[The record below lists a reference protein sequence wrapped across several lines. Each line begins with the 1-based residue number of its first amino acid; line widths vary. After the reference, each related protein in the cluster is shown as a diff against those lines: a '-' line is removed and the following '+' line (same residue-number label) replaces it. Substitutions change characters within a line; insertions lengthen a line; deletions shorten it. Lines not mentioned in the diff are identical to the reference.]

1 MSNPVG
7 SFRPSLDDTYTPHTH
22 TARPTP
28 TTDRAQS
35 STIAHMTQC
44 HTHRAMCTCTAHT
57 DLIGYTHTN
66 THIIKHPHAHRCPQV
81 KAVGPQLGSHRY
93 TRVRPSVAHTESVK
107 LRPRNTKGVMLR
119 GTMACR
125 APGATAIHRS
135 LRARRHEPLSPHA
148 SMECFHAARCV
159 YPAITATSV
168 PPHCRACPPAHLVSA
183 VSSLLVGA

>member
-22 TARPTP
+22 TARPTATP
-28 TTDRAQS
+28 TTEHSPAQL
-35 STIAHMTQC
+35 
-44 HTHRAMCTCTAHT
+44 HTMPHTSRHVHVHCTYGPYRLQTYEYTHYQASTCTQVSTSQGSWSTPRKSQIHT
-57 DLIGYTHTN
+57 G
-66 THIIKHPHAHRCPQV
+66 PSVSRAHR
-81 KAVGPQLGSHRY
+81 KREA
-93 TRVRPSVAHTESVK
+93 E
-107 LRPRNTKGVMLR
+107 TKERMGVMLR